1 MTTLQQLKRMLAY
14 LIYKTCNIG
23 MSFKMGS
30 AKIKLYPQSKLEFH
44 RIRMLSK
51 GQFTEAKFL
60 QEFINECTVGRTVY
74 DIGAHIGTF
83 TLFAAQSVG
92 PEGRVYSFEM
102 DPRNYKSLTVNV
114 KRNRMANVIAIN
126 KAVSSGGG
134 IAHYTRPTDESGD
147 GAPSIT
153 RDAEANNTAEMTSI
167 DQLIARNEVQAPDVV
182 KIDVEGHESEV
193 VQGMEKTL
201 SSNDVTLFIEVH
213 DNLLKRNGTSAE
225 LFILYVQNQNYYIY
239 ADFTSAGRAERH
251 LVFKRRQRG

>member
-1 MTTLQQLKRMLAY
+1 MTTLQQLKRTVAY
-14 LIYKTCNIG
+14 YVYKTCNIG

-83 TLFAAQSVG
+83 TLFASQSVG

-102 DPRNYKSLTVNV
+102 DPRNYKSLTANV
-114 KRNRMANVIAIN
+114 KRNRMKNVITIN

-134 IAHYTRPTDESGD
+134 IARYTRPTDESGD
-147 GAPSIT
+147 GAPSIS
-153 RDAEANNTAEMTSI
+153 RDA
-167 DQLIARNEVQAPDVV
+167 
-182 KIDVEGHESEV
+182 
-193 VQGMEKTL
+193 
-201 SSNDVTLFIEVH
+201 
-213 DNLLKRNGTSAE
+213 
-225 LFILYVQNQNYYIY
+225 
-239 ADFTSAGRAERH
+239 
-251 LVFKRRQRG
+251 